1 MMPPAP
7 LRTSMRLMPLWAAI
21 LLLAVTTVFGLFAM
35 LSYWHDGHPDWRG
48 WLAGGPIFALLNY
61 GALVFVLT
69 RAWVEVD
76 GEGITVRYT
85 SLPVGAPA
93 RHFARKEITALTLD
107 YLSMPKEGA
116 YWRTGIVLRD
126 GRHIFLPERFSKEP
140 AARAR
145 MLDLNTALTGGIHAP
160 LPIESAF
167 SAKRARDWR
176 GAKVVLLWGG
186 GFIAALVWGALVE
199 LYR

>member
-1 MMPPAP
+1 
-7 LRTSMRLMPLWAAI
+7 MPLWAAI
-21 LLLAVTTVFGLFAM
+21 PLLAVTAIFGFFAM
-35 LSYWHDGHPDWRG
+35 MSYWHGGDPDWRG

-69 RAWVEVD
+69 RARVEAD
-76 GEGITVRYT
+76 GGGITVRYT
-85 SLPVGAPA
+85 PLPVGAPA
-93 RHFARKEITALTLD
+93 RHFAREEIIALTLD
-107 YLSMPKEGA
+107 YLHMPKEGS

-140 AARAR
+140 VARAR
-145 MLDLNTALTGGIHAP
+145 ILDLNNALTGGIHAP
-160 LPIESAF
+160 FPIESAF

-176 GAKVVLLWGG
+176 GARVVLLWGG